1 MAETKIIKGWHL
13 PSSEKHFED
22 YLLHNKDA
30 IATGQYQKIQ
40 RDIALS
46 HVKSFRRAID
56 IGACVGFWS
65 RDLCEQFSHVECF
78 EPYDEPLNCLR
89 LNLAGKDNCT
99 THQIALSDKSGTAI
113 LSIDESGIGHS
124 SIVESEVTAT
134 KKIKTKLTKLDSFN
148 FTDID
153 FIKIDVQFHE
163 LNVLRGAR
171 KTLERNSPVLCVE
184 CGRRTSEEYIYVSRV
199 IEYLYNLGY
208 EIAAETGKEII
219 FKKEGKPRSIRHFE
233 PLLRRLTFIPFT

>member
-1 MAETKIIKGWHL
+1 MAETKVVKGWHL

-30 IATGQYQKIQ
+30 IATGQYQKVQ
-40 RDIALS
+40 REKALS
-46 HVKSFRRAID
+46 HVDSFRRAID

-65 RDLCEQFSHVECF
+65 KDLCDRFSHVDCF
-78 EPYDEPLNCLR
+78 EPYEEPLACLK
-89 LNLAGKDNCT
+89 LNLAEKDNYT
-99 THQIALSDKSGTAI
+99 PHQMALSDKLGTAM

-124 SIVESEVTAT
+124 SFVESEVTAT
-134 KKIKTKLTKLDSFN
+134 KKIETKLSRLDDFK
-148 FTDID
+148 FTDVD

-171 KTLERNSPVLCVE
+171 ETLERNSPVLCVE
-184 CGRRTSEEYIYVSRV
+184 CGRRTSREYIYVGRV

-208 EIAAETGKEII
+208 QIVGETGKEII
-219 FKKEGKPRSIRHFE
+219 FKKETKPRFFRHFD
-233 PLLRRLTFIPFT
+233 PILRFFRVNPF